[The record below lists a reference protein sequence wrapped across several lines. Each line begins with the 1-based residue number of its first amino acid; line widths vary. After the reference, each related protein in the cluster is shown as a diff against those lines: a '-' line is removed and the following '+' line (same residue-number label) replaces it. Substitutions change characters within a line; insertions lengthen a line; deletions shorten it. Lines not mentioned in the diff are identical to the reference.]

1 MSGGGR
7 ITEAAMADINLHK
20 FDKRLQRIDKRHRRL
35 CCGYVTSVNHDG
47 LIIARPRPQEK
58 RFPWVGLALI
68 VAGMLVFKG
77 VLFAHLGQEA
87 YNANV
92 SKLSDGTVV
101 EKFGAYIMAA
111 DPISEWVARNI
122 LSNQG

>member
-47 LIIARPRPQEK
+47 LIIARPRPAEK
-58 RFPWVGLALI
+58 RFPWTGLALI

-77 VLFAHLGQEA
+77 ILFAHLGQET
-87 YNANV
+87 YNESV
-92 SKLSDGTVV
+92 TKLSEGTVV
-101 EKFGAYIMAA
+101 EKLGAYIMAA
-111 DPISEWVARNI
+111 DPITTWVAQNI
-122 LSNQG
+122 SSN